1 MKHPRLTEWQIKLQ
15 HALDELDDFLENQ
28 YGALF
33 KLHPARP
40 AKGKTIRKSR
50 DGLFDITA
58 NFSLGIGSER
68 GRGYI
73 VNVHISTLENV
84 PADIRLQIEETA
96 VNKLKELIPKYFP
109 TKRLWV
115 EKDKHVIKV
124 HGDLSLGKV

>member
-1 MKHPRLTEWQIKLQ
+1 MKHPSLVQWERKLQ
-15 HALDELDDFLENQ
+15 HALDELDDYLENQ
-28 YGALF
+28 YGDLF

-40 AKGKTIRKSR
+40 ARGKTIRKSR

-73 VNVHISTLENV
+73 VKVRLSTLDQISE
-84 PADIRLQIEETA
+84 DIRTQIEETA
-96 VNKLKELIPKYFP
+96 LAKLKEFIPKYFP
-109 TKRLWV
+109 TKKLWV

-124 HGDLSLGKV
+124 YGDLSLGRV